1 MGYAGFAS
9 DQWYG
14 LFVPAGTPAA
24 IVRKIES
31 DVQAATADSRLRGQ
45 MWQRGAEI
53 RYLAAQ
59 PFADMVQADSRRWAV
74 IAKATGARA
83 E

>member
-1 MGYAGFAS
+1 MHTS
-9 DQWYG
+9 
-14 LFVPAGTPAA
+14 LLPRRRLLTAA
-24 IVRKIES
+24 V
-31 DVQAATADSRLRGQ
+31 TADAHLRGQ

-53 RYLAAQ
+53 RYLPAKRLAT
-59 PFADMVQADSRRWAV
+59 MVQGDSRRWAV